1 MPSVQDRL
9 RCVKMRERFF
19 VYALPRS
26 RVARLPVRGG
36 GAGRARG
43 ARAQALSTKS
53 LNTKIK
59 KVIIS
64 EFSRHVY

>member
-26 RVARLPVRGG
+26 RVARLPVRG

>member
-26 RVARLPVRGG
+26 RVARRRLPHMRHVPVPFAARRRGPR
-36 GAGRARG
+36 RAR
-43 ARAQALSTKS
+43 
-53 LNTKIK
+53 TKIK

-64 EFSRHVY
+64 EFSRHV